1 MSIDEQLTEL
11 EEKLKLQDNKITD
24 LKANVKWLYKYGGSG
39 TGSGGGGGSTSTKTP
54 SLVYSSSTGNISAE
68 LGNTTSNT
76 RIVTEG
82 AQNLSFFLRYLN
94 IEHAYKVS
102 YSSNDGI
109 SWSTIAISDDNT
121 FTIPL
126 NITGNI
132 NIRVRLQDI
141 TDNSNG
147 PAALALSFITTPI
160 TINTYLVGENDGGSL
175 TIAGEIFM
183 QNYTK
188 IWAVMDVTPHIA
200 GSFTATSDSL
210 PETFSLDEMEVDK
223 TYTSKQLLYD
233 TEFLSDTSNVGAYS
247 LKYSTEFTSDLSG
260 IQSNELEEA
269 FTLIPNSTY
278 AVVTAEGGS
287 IYTSKKDSN
296 YYEFSAGAITFTGK
310 IYKGS
315 ANGET
320 FESVTAILYNDQGD
334 ELYTFPVS
342 PPVTERSNFLTG
354 TIGTFYFSNEL
365 IEENTSNWFEIR
377 ITIAQKKEDT
387 PQVQSYYL
395 FVKKNENVLKWY
407 PGAIAGEWYFNK
419 QNKSSDTFPQ
429 QTPEISCYLSTNPVS
444 YSLERKL
451 DVNTPE
457 SQIAIAFNLEEGND
471 GVQLATLATTAG
483 DETNINIYQ
492 NKIELGN
499 NSRTIDIYLPMD
511 NTYHLLQI
519 YGRIVK
525 TEGNTLWYEW
535 VAYIDGVIE
544 GALASFIPFSF
555 DVNKIT
561 LNPGQK
567 GVFSINYFN
576 YTVFD
581 CTACK
586 RWDSGYIGMND
597 SNVTEYYY
605 KYLCTTNTAYQES
618 DYADDMNAFNAI
630 KYTYDSST
638 HEQEYLTKLSAA
650 EVNTLQSKGGL
661 PVLVFQVNQ
670 DGLKT
675 ILGQMENTTYGEET
689 DTDTIQLENIQYYE
703 VGNTNP
709 KKCNSKL
716 DAGNYFYT
724 IKIQGSSTKGYKFKN
739 WELGIDS
746 SKENEIIPIFSL
758 DYGEE
763 GGFFPEQSFTLKGD
777 IVDSSHCV
785 NTAVGD
791 FVNDNCTPFNTGYQN
806 CLSGKPLLV
815 LVEHVSEEAAASE
828 YYLLGIYNYNLG
840 RNSKYNLNYAERPSL
855 NSDLRGFI
863 VTTTSSTQTKATY
876 ASAEIANNS
885 CFWDFSQYDSSILF
899 ENQYKMED
907 GSDPTSNFLKDNV
920 DTYYMWGDLVY
931 TQGFPINE
939 QVQKCVKGVSRAGGF
954 LFDWLGKNF
963 SSNAYFTEL
972 SESSSSKAW
981 KEINTVP
988 DSKHQYL
995 RKAKY
1000 NSASNSYTYTFTPS
1014 EKEEDAYTQQD
1025 LIDCIYG
1032 RTDEEGNVTAQPYIN
1047 YNSVMEYYVIMQAFG
1062 LVDSPMKNL
1071 NLKTWNYSKDKGST
1085 FYAAF
1090 YDMDTGFGG
1099 DNAGSITITPFAFS
1113 DYWET
1118 NETGLVTRHFD
1129 YWPESTTEIGFD
1141 VPSSFLFAIGKYAEY
1156 YRQANLKEEYAKLLS
1171 PMEFWAKLRQSEG
1184 SLRNADYFV
1193 NNYLNKKFA
1202 KTHPMIWNMNY
1213 RSKYLI
1219 QLKEDPTKEEQT
1231 TNSYDSTQFS
1241 KFHGRR
1247 LNRIKA
1253 WLNNRL
1259 HMLDAYFNVN
1269 NLAYTPENSEK
1280 NTIFLNIKEPDTAV
1294 TTLQNNS
1301 DVIILQNIFTSGGKE
1316 AIKTNSSISCNV
1328 TALNYSPFIAQS
1340 TNSTGAMRLFNSGS
1354 EYTVSIAVTGNQS
1367 IFPYGCSRWT
1377 SMDSVNSF
1385 IQNGVPFYMKNDYM
1399 TNLKCDK
1406 NYTTEFSPS
1415 SWQLYTPKMQEVEIT
1430 GSSFKGALQIYPGT
1444 ELTYL
1449 DLSNTAIT
1457 FQTNDADK
1465 EFNVCPNLKT
1475 LILNDFKGS
1484 VALKNCNMLENIEM
1498 SGATLESLVI
1508 NPYQGDC
1515 TFTNT
1520 NIKSIEIVS
1529 TSEDAT
1535 FSLTNDS
1542 TVQHITLSGFKTVKI
1557 SGCKSL
1563 QDINLNGLPTT
1574 LCVDSCSY
1582 YGGGVSFPCQTT
1594 NKVVD
1599 FSGVKTLSLNT
1610 TKFNESE
1617 ITTIKASDTLTSI
1630 DARSTKGS
1638 EYSSNITFD
1647 LTACA
1652 SGLKA
1657 NFWHSYAKA
1666 AKFNTIDIDES
1677 NTRFRESYLQSI
1689 TGKLIIK
1696 HNGGY
1701 SFYNC
1706 TKLTTLG
1713 NVEFAEGITNGAR
1726 TFEYCHSLNSINSL
1740 TIKTPLTN
1748 IERMF
1753 EWIAYTSSKLFAT
1766 ALSKSVS
1773 TVTNMHGCFQGSSIT
1788 DYSDFLALEWTGVT
1802 SKESILG
1809 ACNSNVSALNTT
1821 ITQKHLTFPNASTVD
1836 PLCIFQPTT
1845 TYSESFRVTT
1855 TIPFA
1860 IDSLGGTQTK
1870 SLDFS
1875 YIIVKGVNSTNFL
1888 TNATQCEKVSN
1899 LEFVKDTSLTFGD
1912 NNHITSFYKCIQTN
1926 TVTTNNIN
1934 SSSFF
1939 KKFTSIISSLNALSV
1954 SGGLDIANFV
1964 DYSNLK
1970 TSTWLFS
1977 EDFNITKSITQA
1989 NFVNLVN
1996 TIFDSSGT
2004 NNLTTVQGVFKNCT
2018 ITCDASCMETNTLEV
2033 SIPSNSKVTNI
2044 SNLFYN
2050 CHAFYT
2056 DEESATHRIYLKFM
2070 SGNNE
2075 GFSNLTNLH
2084 ICTSAWEDCYLNK
2097 LTETWFA
2104 NTEKALTNC
2113 SYAFKFAQFNQRYSD
2128 DSSDKIA
2135 YVVDADIYI
2144 GNQTNKEVSDRS
2156 ATTLNSTIA
2165 EDFYNGD
2172 GTGHY
2177 ILPNNFFYY
2186 EDSGNKIAKVST
2198 QFNGTEMFMGSSL
2211 YGMLPES
2218 LFATNSKPSTNCS
2231 SMFKFCTL
2239 IPYYVGSKYQTLIP
2253 STWSYSLGSDASK
2266 EILQYTT
2273 FKVDI
2278 YCIVPNGTEDN
2289 PYLTGA
2295 MGDTLAGAIIVP
2307 TIHQDGD
2314 TPVSWEELWNQLDK
2328 DSENYINP
2336 TFASEPSSD
2345 DAITIG
2351 TIDFIYQ
2358 YNQYSL
2364 DQTSN
2369 DYKNLLPI
2377 SLGISEEYITTYDTL
2392 DFRLHEDKN
2401 IAWDVLPDYTGYSLH
2416 GYLLNWAYNYQPATY
2431 IPSSALAGI
2440 EYSDELYKI
2449 HIGTQYNGGD
2459 TLLFVDDTN
2468 TDGFTT
2474 SSTKNLTTTG
2484 LINDKIALLLY
2495 GPIFNKDV
2503 KIFAKINDD
2512 EMCSKLLRFDFGQ
2525 GYGMPAEQFGNT
2537 TDSSESG
2544 KRFYHTTSKPYE
2556 LYAYDLSRNLIFPA
2570 ASKTTRI
2577 NNIIKGLTWKT
2588 TDASAINYTCY
2599 RYYSSRGNDNFNSL
2613 ARRY

>member
-39 TGSGGGGGSTSTKTP
+39 TGSGGGSGSTSTKTP

-68 LGNTTSNT
+68 LGSTTSNT

-82 AQNLSFFLRYLN
+82 SQNLSFFLRYLN
-94 IEHAYKVS
+94 TEHAYKVS

-160 TINTYLVGENDGGSL
+160 TITTYLVGENAGGSQ

-188 IWAVMDVTPHIA
+188 IWAVMDVVPHIA
-200 GSFTATSDSL
+200 GSFTATSDAL

-260 IQSNELEEA
+260 IQTNELEEA

-287 IYTSKKDSN
+287 IYTSKPDSN
-296 YYEFSAGAITFTGK
+296 YYEFSAGAITFTGR

-315 ANGET
+315 ADGET
-320 FESVTAILYNDQGD
+320 FQKVTAELYNDQG
-334 ELYTFPVS
+334 ENLYTFPIS
-342 PPVTERSNFLTG
+342 TPVTERANFLTG
-354 TIGTFYFSNEL
+354 TVGTFYFSNEL
-365 IEENTSNWFEIR
+365 ITADTGNWFEIR
-377 ITIAQKKEDT
+377 LTIAQNSNDT

-407 PGAIAGEWYFNK
+407 PDTIVGEWYFNK
-419 QNKSSDTFPQ
+419 ENKSSDVFPQ
-429 QTPEISCYLSTNPVS
+429 STSEISCYLSTDPVS
-444 YSLERKL
+444 YSWENDLT
-451 DVNTPE
+451 VNTPE

-471 GVQLATLATTAG
+471 DVQLAALTTTVG
-483 DETNINIYQ
+483 DETKINIYQ
-492 NKIELGN
+492 NKIELGSD
-499 NSRTIDIYLPMD
+499 SRTIDIYLPMD

-519 YGRIVK
+519 YGRIVAMANA
-525 TEGNTLWYEW
+525 NTPLYEW

-544 GALASFIPFSF
+544 GALASFIDFSF
-555 DVNKIT
+555 KVNGIT

-567 GVFSINYFN
+567 GVFSTNHFN

-581 CTACK
+581 CSVYK
-586 RWDSGYIGMND
+586 RWDNKYPGMND

-605 KYLCTTNTAYQES
+605 KYLCTTNTVYKEEN
-618 DYADDMNAFNAI
+618 YAAGMIAFNAI

-650 EVNTLQSKGGL
+650 EVTTLQDNGGL
-661 PVLVFQVNQ
+661 PVLVFRVKQE
-670 DGLKT
+670 GLKN
-675 ILGQMENTTYGEET
+675 ILTQMETTYGEEK
-689 DTDTIQLENIQYYE
+689 DPGAIQLEDIQYYE
-703 VGNTNP
+703 
-709 KKCNSKL
+709 
-716 DAGNYFYT
+716 AGNKEAKNCKTELDSAKYFYT

-746 SKENEIIPIFSL
+746 SENEIIPIFSL

-791 FVNDNCTPFNTGYQN
+791 FVNANCTPFNTGYQN

-815 LVEHVSEEAAASE
+815 LVEHISEEAAASE

-855 NSDLRGFI
+855 SSDLSGFI
-863 VTTTSSTQTKATY
+863 VATTSSTQTKATY

-899 ENQYKMED
+899 ENQYKMDD
-907 GSDPTSNFLKDNV
+907 GLDPTPDFLKNNE

-931 TQGFPINE
+931 AQGFPINE
-939 QVQKCVKGVSRAGGF
+939 QIQKCVKGVSRAGGF
-954 LFDWLGKNF
+954 LFDWMKKSF
-963 SSNAYFTEL
+963 SKDAYFTEL
-972 SESSSSKAW
+972 SASSSSKAW

-995 RKAKY
+995 RKIKY
-1000 NSASNSYTYTFTPS
+1000 DSVSKSYTYTFTPATNA
-1014 EKEEDAYTQQD
+1014 EADYTQQD

-1071 NLKTWNYSKDKGST
+1071 NLKTWNYSEDKGST
-1085 FYAAF
+1085 FCAAF

-1118 NETGLVTRHFD
+1118 NETGLVTRHLD
-1129 YWPESTTEIGFD
+1129 YWPESNTEIGFD

-1156 YRQANLKEEYAKLLS
+1156 YRQANLQEEYAKLLS
-1171 PMEFWAKLRQSEG
+1171 PMEFWAKLRQPEG
-1184 SLRNADYFV
+1184 NLRNADYFV
-1193 NNYLNKKFA
+1193 NNYLNKKFTN
-1202 KTHPMIWNMNY
+1202 THPMIWNMNY

-1219 QLKEDPTKEEQT
+1219 QGEKA
-1231 TNSYDSTQFS
+1231 YDNTQFN

-1247 LNRIKA
+1247 LNRTKA

-1269 NLAYTPENSEK
+1269 NLAYTAENNSDVSLK
-1280 NTIFLNIKEPDTAV
+1280 IQNPDTAV
-1294 TTLQNNS
+1294 STLQNNS
-1301 DVIILQNIFTSGGKE
+1301 DVIILQNIFADGGKD

-1328 TALNYSPFIAQS
+1328 KTLNYSPFIAQS
-1340 TNSTGAMRLFNSGS
+1340 TNSTGAMRLFNSGK

-1385 IQNGVPFYMKNDYM
+1385 IQNSAVFYMKNDYM
-1399 TNLKCDK
+1399 TNLLCDK
-1406 NYTTEFSPS
+1406 TYTTAFSPS
-1415 SWQLYTPKMQEVEIT
+1415 SWELHTPKMQKVEIT
-1430 GSSFKGALQIYPGT
+1430 GSSFKGALQIYPGNA
-1444 ELTYL
+1444 LTYL

-1457 FQTNDADK
+1457 FKTQGADGDY
-1465 EFNVCPNLKT
+1465 NVCPNLKT
-1475 LILNDFKGS
+1475 LKLNSFKGS
-1484 VALKNCNMLENIEM
+1484 VTLNNCNMLENIEVNE
-1498 SGATLESLVI
+1498 ATLESLEI

-1515 TFTNT
+1515 SFTKT
-1520 NIKSIEIVS
+1520 NIKSIKIVS
-1529 TSEDAT
+1529 TSENAT
-1535 FSLTNDS
+1535 FSLINDS
-1542 TVQHITLSGFKTVKI
+1542 TVQSITLSGFKTVKI
-1557 SGCKSL
+1557 SGCNALK
-1563 QDINLNGLPTT
+1563 DINLVGDLPTT
-1574 LCVDSCSY
+1574 LCVDSC
-1582 YGGGVSFPCQTT
+1582 YGGGISFPEQTT

-1599 FSGVKTLSLNT
+1599 FSGVETLSLNT
-1610 TKFNESE
+1610 TKFDESA
-1617 ITTIKASDTLTSI
+1617 ITTIKADKNLTSI
-1630 DARSTKGS
+1630 DAQCVRGS
-1638 EYSSNITFD
+1638 EHTSNITFD
-1647 LTACA
+1647 LTKCN
-1652 SGLKA
+1652 SDLKA
-1657 NFWHSYAKA
+1657 NFWNSYAKEA
-1666 AKFNTIDIDES
+1666 NFKEIYIDES
-1677 NTRFRESYLQSI
+1677 STRFRGSSLESI
-1689 TGKLIIK
+1689 TGTLIIN

-1701 SFYNC
+1701 SFQNC

-1713 NVEFAEGITNGAR
+1713 KVEFAKGVTNAES
-1726 TFEYCHSLNSINSL
+1726 TFQYCHSLTSISAL
-1740 TIKTPLTN
+1740 TINTPLTN
-1748 IERMF
+1748 IERMC
-1753 EWIAYTSSKLFAT
+1753 EWIAYTSSTIFAN
-1766 ALSKSVS
+1766 ALKNSVS
-1773 TVTNMHGCFQGSSIT
+1773 SVTNMHGCFQGSSIT
-1788 DYSDFLALEWTGVT
+1788 DYSAFLDLDWTGVT
-1802 SKESILG
+1802 TKESILG
-1809 ACNSNVSALNTT
+1809 ACNSNVSALSTT
-1821 ITQKHLTFPNASTVD
+1821 ITQSHLTFTNASTVD

-1855 TIPFA
+1855 TIPFN
-1860 IDSLGGTQTK
+1860 IDSLGGTKTE

-1875 YIIVKGVNSTNFL
+1875 YIIVKGINSTNFL
-1888 TNATQCEKVSN
+1888 TNASECKKVSN
-1899 LEFVKDTSLTFGD
+1899 LEFVKNTSLVFGD
-1912 NNHITSFYKCIQTN
+1912 NNHITSFYRCIQDKTN
-1926 TVTTNNIN
+1926 HLVTTDSTNN
-1934 SSSFF
+1934 FF
-1939 KKFTSIISSLNALSV
+1939 KNFTSIISSLNALSI
-1954 SGGLDIANFV
+1954 SGDLNIANFV

-1970 TSTWLFS
+1970 TSDQLFS
-1977 EDFNITKSITQA
+1977 EDFNITKVISQNDFA
-1989 NFVNLVN
+1989 NLVN

-2056 DEESATHRIYLKFM
+2056 DEESVTHRIYLKFM

-2144 GNQTNKEVSDRS
+2144 GNQTNKEVSGRS

-2186 EDSGNKIAKVST
+2186 EDSGNKIAKVSA

-2253 STWSYSLGSDASK
+2253 STWSYSLGSDASR

-2278 YCIVPNGTEDN
+2278 YCIVPNGTEDT

-2314 TPVSWEELWNQLDK
+2314 TPVSWGELWDQLHEN
-2328 DSENYINP
+2328 SENYINP
-2336 TFASEPSSD
+2336 TFASEPSGE

-2392 DFRLHEDKN
+2392 DFRLHVKN

-2431 IPSSALAGI
+2431 IPLSASAGI

-2484 LINDKIALLLY
+2484 LINDKVALLLY

-2503 KIFAKINDD
+2503 KIFANINDD
-2512 EMCSKLLRFDFGQ
+2512 DMCSKLMSF
-2525 GYGMPAEQFGNT
+2525 QFGAAYRSPATQYGDT
-2537 TDSSESG
+2537 TDPSESG
-2544 KRFYHTTSKPYE
+2544 KRFYHKASTPTT
-2556 LYAYDLSRNLIFPA
+2556 LYAYDLSRNLKLPA
-2570 ASKTTRI
+2570 ASKTTQI
-2577 NNIIKGLTWKT
+2577 KSIIKGEAWRTSG
-2588 TDASAINYTCY
+2588 ASQTSYKCY
-2599 RYYSSRGNDNFNSL
+2599 RYYNSRGSGNFINYVE
-2613 ARRY
+2613 RYQ